1 MVEKKINSPAPPA
14 GDKVL
19 SYIERASSDFSLCF
33 KTNGNLSSTASQKET
48 TYFFKAALASN
59 LAVAILFV
67 IVYVV
72 VDVLITQ
79 GSYAYACDLILGNKY
94 DYIFYEITRFLF
106 RIKLSY
112 EIMYTYIKKI

>member
-1 MVEKKINSPAPPA
+1 M
-14 GDKVL
+14 
-19 SYIERASSDFSLCF
+19 
-33 KTNGNLSSTASQKET
+33 
-48 TYFFKAALASN
+48 FKAALASN

-94 DYIFYEITRFLF
+94 DYIFYKITRFLF

-112 EIMYTYIKKI
+112 EIMYTYINKNIIKTKR

>member
-1 MVEKKINSPAPPA
+1 MNVRKGYTQRTHA
-14 GDKVL
+14 
-19 SYIERASSDFSLCF
+19 F
-33 KTNGNLSSTASQKET
+33 Q
-48 TYFFKAALASN
+48 AALASN

-94 DYIFYEITRFLF
+94 DYIFLQNNKISF
-106 RIKLSY
+106 SY
-112 EIMYTYIKKI
+112 